1 MNKTQKG
8 AWFTLLMSVLLIIF
22 LGYILLAM
30 FTSGEPPKTFVK
42 FWSLLVLGLMVFSL
56 VWLRIKQSPAEVDS
70 DERDD
75 LIKKRAVTASFVSV
89 WILLI
94 VSTIATMS
102 IVGDNG
108 SVTVYLLPIL
118 NFGVF
123 LGVGLVYSVAILTQY
138 GWGGKDGEK

>member
-8 AWFTLLMSVLLIIF
+8 AWFTLLMVVLLLVF

-30 FTSGEPPKTFVK
+30 FTPGEPPKTFAK

-56 VWLRIKQSPAEVDS
+56 IWLRIKQSPAEVGS
-70 DERDD
+70 DERDE
-75 LIKKRAVTASFVSV
+75 LIKKRAVTVSFVSV

-94 VSTIATMS
+94 VSTIATMRV
-102 IVGDNG
+102 VGDNG
-108 SVTVYLLPIL
+108 SVTVYVLPIL

-123 LGVGLVYSVAILTQY
+123 LGVGLVYSVAVLVQY
-138 GWGGKDGEK
+138 RRGGKDNE

>member
-8 AWFTLLMSVLLIIF
+8 AWFTLLMVVLLLVF

-30 FTSGEPPKTFVK
+30 FTPGEPPKTFAK

-56 VWLRIKQSPAEVDS
+56 IWLRIKQSPAEVDS
-70 DERDD
+70 DERDE
-75 LIKKRAVTASFVSV
+75 LIKKRAVTVSFVSV

-94 VSTIATMS
+94 VSTIATMHV
-102 IVGDNG
+102 VGDNG
-108 SVTVYLLPIL
+108 SVTVYVLPIL

-123 LGVGLVYSVAILTQY
+123 LGVGLVYSVAVLVQY
-138 GWGGKDGEK
+138 HRGGKDNE

>member
-8 AWFTLLMSVLLIIF
+8 AWFTLLMAVLLLVF

-30 FTSGEPPKTFVK
+30 FTPGEPPKTFAK

-56 VWLRIKQSPAEVDS
+56 IWFRIKQSPAEVDS
-70 DERDD
+70 DERDE
-75 LIKKRAVTASFVSV
+75 LIKKRAVTVSFVSV

-94 VSTIATMS
+94 ASTIATMS

-108 SVTVYLLPIL
+108 SVTVYVLPIL

-138 GWGGKDGEK
+138 GWRDKDGEK